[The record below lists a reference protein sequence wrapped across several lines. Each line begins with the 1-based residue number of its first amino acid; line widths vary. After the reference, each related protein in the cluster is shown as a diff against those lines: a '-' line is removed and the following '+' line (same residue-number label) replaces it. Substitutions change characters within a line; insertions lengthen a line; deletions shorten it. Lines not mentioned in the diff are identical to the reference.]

1 MVVPLMQADAPLKA
15 FVFGKFM
22 PFHKGHEQLIN
33 FACQHCDHL
42 IVLVCVSDQEL
53 LPAQVRQAWL
63 QATYAGQENVE
74 IRVLEYLESELPNT
88 SETSLA
94 VSMVWADVF
103 SRLLPDCQL
112 VVTSEPYGELVAARM
127 GIRHLPFDVAR
138 GLVPISASAIRQN
151 PAAHWQFLP
160 ASVKPYY
167 VRKVVVLGA
176 ESTGKTM
183 LATQLAAHFQANL
196 VAEAGRDLI
205 ASSEDFSMDDLQA
218 VALEHARRIQQA
230 QTGPNPLL
238 IIDTD
243 VHITMSYARLMY
255 GQELSV
261 SPEVYALNRA
271 DLYLY
276 LSPDVPFV
284 QDGTRLPVTERLALN
299 ASHRQTLRHYGV
311 AVEEISGTWVE
322 RLHQAIML
330 IEGLLQG
337 PQVS

>member
-1 MVVPLMQADAPLKA
+1 MPSSAPLKA

-33 FACQHCDHL
+33 FALQHCDHL
-42 IVLVCVSDQEL
+42 TVLVCASDQEL
-53 LPAQVRQAWL
+53 LPAEVRQAWL
-63 QATYAGQENVE
+63 RETYAGQENIE

-94 VSMVWADVF
+94 VSEVWADVF
-103 SRLLPDCQL
+103 RQLLPECQL

-127 GIRHLPFDVAR
+127 GIRYLLFDIAR
-138 GLVPISASAIRQN
+138 AAVPVSASAIRQN

-167 VRKVVVLGA
+167 VRKVVILGA
-176 ESTGKTM
+176 ESTGKTV
-183 LATQLAAHFQANL
+183 LANQLAAHFHASL

-205 ASSEDFSMDDLQA
+205 ASSESFRLADLHA
-218 VALEHARRIQQA
+218 VAEEHARRIRQA

-243 VHITMSYARLMY
+243 VHITMSYAQLMF
-255 GQELSV
+255 GLELPV
-261 SPEVYALNRA
+261 PPEVYALNRA

-284 QDGTRLPVTERLALN
+284 QDGTRLSATDRLRLD
-299 ASHRQTLRHYGV
+299 ASHRATLRRYTV
-311 AVEEISGTWVE
+311 PVVEISGSWEV
-322 RLHQAIML
+322 RLQQAIRQV
-330 IEGLLQG
+330 EQLLRTTPPG
-337 PQVS
+337 R